1 MPIVKEKA
9 KGAQNEKK
17 GRGLKTKTAVFR
29 TKNIE
34 TKVIILLKNKQT
46 NKNPYVGAI
55 SSLLIM
61 LILTALSTEAFVPDT
76 VC

>member
-46 NKNPYVGAI
+46 NKNPYVGQFLAY
-55 SSLLIM
+55 
-61 LILTALSTEAFVPDT
+61 
-76 VC
+76 

>member
-34 TKVIILLKNKQT
+34 TKVIILPKTKQNKNQ
-46 NKNPYVGAI
+46 KNPYVGQ
-55 SSLLIM
+55 SL
-61 LILTALSTEAFVPDT
+61 AY
-76 VC
+76 